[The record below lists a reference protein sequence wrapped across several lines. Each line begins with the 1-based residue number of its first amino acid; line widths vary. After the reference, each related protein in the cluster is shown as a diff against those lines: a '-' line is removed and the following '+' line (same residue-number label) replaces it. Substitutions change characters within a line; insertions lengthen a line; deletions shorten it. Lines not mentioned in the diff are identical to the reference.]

1 MKQIQFHDILVRC
14 LFSAAIVCPQCDSQT
29 LYPTTA
35 LYRAFT
41 FSSFLVG
48 FFPCPL
54 FLLKLAPSAA
64 IQESEEVLLV
74 PRLYSLRFLGPSLH
88 GLRPLHQSCVRW
100 RNLRRLVWYPS
111 PLLFSLASILSFG
124 FGGLYPQRFISTASY
139 LISSGC

>member
-14 LFSAAIVCPQCDSQT
+14 LFSAAIVCPQCDS

-35 LYRAFT
+35 LYLAFT

-54 FLLKLAPSAA
+54 LLPKLAPSAA

-100 RNLRRLVWYPS
+100 RNLRRLVWHPS
-111 PLLFSLASILSFG
+111 PLLLFVGFHIEFWIRWALPLAFYI
-124 FGGLYPQRFISTASY
+124 YRQ
-139 LISSGC
+139 